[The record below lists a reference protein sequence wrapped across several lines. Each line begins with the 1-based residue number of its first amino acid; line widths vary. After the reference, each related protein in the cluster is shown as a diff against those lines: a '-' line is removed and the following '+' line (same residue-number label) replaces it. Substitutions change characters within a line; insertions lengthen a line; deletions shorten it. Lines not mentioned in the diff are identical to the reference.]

1 MERKRKNIDFCFSP
15 QIKLINFLI
24 LSEGKHYC
32 DTKFKINSLLK
43 AAEMYFMVFLTVYV
57 ASSRVLSDSMVEH
70 ECAFFF

>member
-1 MERKRKNIDFCFSP
+1 MERKRINIDFCFSP

-43 AAEMYFMVFLTVYV
+43 AAEMYFYGILDCVCCQQQGVI
-57 ASSRVLSDSMVEH
+57 
-70 ECAFFF
+70 